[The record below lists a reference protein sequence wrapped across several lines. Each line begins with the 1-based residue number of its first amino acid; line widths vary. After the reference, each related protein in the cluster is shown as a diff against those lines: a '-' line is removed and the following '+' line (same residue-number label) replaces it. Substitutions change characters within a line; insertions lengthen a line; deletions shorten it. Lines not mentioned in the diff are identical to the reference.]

1 MSYREELETA
11 FEFVT
16 SNQPVD
22 FKAAIFD
29 ILTTKANDVIDAR
42 KELVAKSVFNSD
54 EE

>member
-1 MSYREELETA
+1 MSYKEELETA
-11 FEFVT
+11 FEYVS

-29 ILTTKANDVIDAR
+29 ILSNKANDAIDAR
-42 KELVAKSVFNSD
+42 KELVAKSDFNSD